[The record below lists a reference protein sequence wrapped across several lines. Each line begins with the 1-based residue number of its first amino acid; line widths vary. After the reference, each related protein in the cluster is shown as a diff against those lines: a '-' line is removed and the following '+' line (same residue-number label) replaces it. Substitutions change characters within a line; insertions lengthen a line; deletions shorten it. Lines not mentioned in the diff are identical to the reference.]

1 MTDRSFTSQPYD
13 VIIAGSGPAGCSA
26 AYFLSQAGQRVL
38 ILEKEENLPRYKA
51 CGGGLS
57 PRFLRE
63 QFALPFDTVAIDP
76 VAAISYIYNHHIS
89 TIPLSPG
96 AVGMVMRAD
105 LDCYL
110 QEHCGAEV
118 LRGSAVSAVRELD
131 GRVEVETR
139 DGRCFA
145 ARYLIGADGANSAVA
160 RAVGLR
166 RGRILAAALEA
177 EVCVPPEVAR
187 RFAGQMVFIFGEIHY
202 GYLWIFAKNDHF
214 SVGIGA
220 LHPRPGELQK
230 TLRKVMAS
238 YGISIEGT
246 EIHGHPIPIYARRER
261 ISTARTLLA
270 GDAAGLADPLSGEG
284 IRFAIKSGRVAA
296 EAVLSGNPGRYPVL
310 LKRTI
315 GLSHS
320 VTILI
325 SLTFYYLQRFCLFFG
340 AANPFNT
347 AGVVDMLAD
356 RMSAARFFL
365 LGVLSFPLYAL
376 VESCTHL
383 LGLLGFGRQAEIL
396 RRRVYPPDLLLAPA
410 SPKRI
415 ITALHPDC
423 GSNKV
428 L

>member
-1 MTDRSFTSQPYD
+1 MTDRSFTTQPYD

-38 ILEKEENLPRYKA
+38 ILEKEESLPRYKA

-63 QFALPFDTVAIDP
+63 QFALSFDSVTIDP
-76 VAAISYIYNHHIS
+76 VEAITYIYDRHVS

-105 LDCYL
+105 LDSYL
-110 QEHCGAEV
+110 QKHCGAEM
-118 LRGSAVSAVRELD
+118 LRGSAVSDVRELD

-177 EVCVPPEVAR
+177 EVCASPEAAR
-187 RFAGQMVFIFGEIHY
+187 RFAGQMTFIFGEIHY
-202 GYLWIFAKNDHF
+202 GYLWICAKNDHF

-220 LHPRPGELQK
+220 LHPRPGELQQ
-230 TLRKVMAS
+230 TLHKVMAS
-238 YGISIEGT
+238 YGISIEGA
-246 EIHGHPIPIYARRER
+246 EIHGHPIPIYTRRER
-261 ISTARTLLA
+261 ISTSRTLLA

-296 EAVLSGNPGRYPVL
+296 EAILSGHPERYPTL
-310 LKRTI
+310 LQRAI
-315 GLSHS
+315 GLSH
-320 VTILI
+320 TLTTLI
-325 SLTFYYLQRFCLFFG
+325 SLSFYYLQQLFLFFG
-340 AANPFNT
+340 AANPFAT
-347 AGVVDMLAD
+347 AGIVDMLAD
-356 RMSAARFFL
+356 RISAAGFFL
-365 LGVLSFPLYAL
+365 ESGLSLPLFGLTELCA
-376 VESCTHL
+376 HL
-383 LGLLGFGRQAEIL
+383 LGRLGLDRQAQRL
-396 RRRVYPPDLLLAPA
+396 RRRVYPANVRLTPA
-410 SPKRI
+410 SPK
-415 ITALHPDC
+415 
-423 GSNKV
+423 
-428 L
+428 